1 MPPGQVSLC
10 SKLLYSKSLTFK
22 HKWKLKVLVA
32 QSCPTLCTPMDCRLP
47 GSSVHGISQARIL
60 ELGGISFSRGSSWP
74 RDRTCFSCLQVVCCI
89 EGRFFT
95 DWATRK
101 AKDHLA
107 QSIYSKPLV
116 LCLPDFYPILV
127 EWNLRAFHKAS
138 ITFQVMHENDCFIG
152 MGAW

>member
-1 MPPGQVSLC
+1 MHICHNCWTQYWYINYCCYLVTKSCLTLWPVDC
-10 SKLLYSKSLTFK
+10 S
-22 HKWKLKVLVA
+22 
-32 QSCPTLCTPMDCRLP
+32 PP